1 MFLGEVTPSLLVS
14 SKSIG
19 DLALSRLL
27 EGLLSSNLLILLL
40 RIDLCV
46 GDRGDLLEATEAP
59 AAAAALIRCWRRPGL
74 RPNRWPVKGASRLG
88 FGGWKKT
95 VHIGILT
102 SGNTIDVKK
111 KTSCSTTYGIGDLL
125 FSKNLKD

>member
-1 MFLGEVTPSLLVS
+1 MFFGEVTPSLLVS

-46 GDRGDLLEATEAP
+46 GDRGDLLEPTEAP

-88 FGGWKKT
+88 FGGWKKNSMS
-95 VHIGILT
+95 ILT
-102 SGNTIDVKK
+102 SGNTIDFKK
-111 KTSCSTTYGIGDLL
+111 RHLVQQFMELY
-125 FSKNLKD
+125 